1 MSQEAKYDIT
11 QLWPIALVIL
21 VLGIGLAFSL
31 DIVDDINDDFITDT
45 AGCNSTDVSSCGNA
59 YNATEDTMSGLS
71 KFGEKMGTIV
81 TIVIAV
87 IIIGLVRMFGAQAR

>member
-1 MSQEAKYDIT
+1 MQEAKYDIT
-11 QLWPIALVIL
+11 QLWPVALVIL

-31 DIVDDINDDFITDT
+31 DIIDDVSDDFTDGSY
-45 AGCNSTDVSSCGNA
+45 AA
-59 YNATEDTMSGLS
+59 NATEDTSAGLS